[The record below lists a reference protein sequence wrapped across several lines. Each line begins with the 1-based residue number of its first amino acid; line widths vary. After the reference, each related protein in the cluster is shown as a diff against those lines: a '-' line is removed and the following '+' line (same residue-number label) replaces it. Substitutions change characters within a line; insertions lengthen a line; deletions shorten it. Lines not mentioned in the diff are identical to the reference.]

1 MCVSVGIQTLAFKF
15 TTMTNRFN
23 PLHKIGIFLILV
35 SLTQNIS
42 FAQTAK
48 PFSKKKISTPTTSVE
63 FKNKKPEFI
72 DASNLFYSSNEFKS
86 IPYFNPI
93 QSSNK
98 IQGIGDVDGVV
109 YGEHKLPKFIFVK
122 NGSSSSNIE
131 EALNNYISQ
140 HPYYFSSN
148 SEIFEWRKK
157 EIISDDLGMT
167 HLKTQQY
174 YKGIRVWNAELI
186 AHFKS
191 NILESINGN
200 IIPVNP
206 LNVDVSIDYN
216 LATTLA
222 NNYLGVLKIEN
233 RKSEIEKLLEEKS
246 ELVIYQNKLVYHV
259 TTYKNNYQRWEV
271 FIDANNMQVLKSEN
285 TTCADGPA
293 TATVTDL
300 NNTSRTINTY
310 LKSGNYYLLDA
321 SRTMFAGGVIPSE
334 PKGAIVT
341 FDMKNTP
348 NSQTLY
354 YISTTNNTWTDK
366 TAISAHFNGGQAYEY
381 FKTAHAR
388 NSLDGAGGNIYS
400 VINVP
405 EENGSS
411 MENAYWNGQFMS
423 YGNGGTSFKPL
434 AGGLDVAAHEMTHGV
449 VEKTANLEYKFQSGA
464 INESMADIFGTM
476 VDRDDWRVGE
486 DVVKL
491 NAFPSG
497 ALRDLAD
504 PHNGGTNLNSPG
516 WQPSHMNEYVQLDE
530 TQDHG
535 GVHINSGIPNKAYYL
550 YATAITKDK
559 AEKVYYRALNVYL
572 TRSSNFADLRLAVVK
587 AAGDLYGV
595 NSNEVTQAGLAF
607 DGVGIGGSG
616 GTGGNVGVLT
626 INPGTE
632 FMLVHDATVGVD
644 PNSIYIVS
652 NPASP
657 SNTDYHPIA
666 TLDAMNKPSVVD
678 NGSEAF
684 FVATDLKP
692 YSITLNSSNPT
703 LSAQS
708 NFPDWNNIAVSK
720 DGNRIALISKFIDTA
735 IFVYD
740 YNSQQLAKYH
750 LYNPSTVNG
759 QTSDGPMYANALEW
773 DYTGNYLIYDAY
785 NLFKRSNGDTLD
797 FGDVGIIKVWDK
809 SSNNFGDGTITK
821 IFSALPD
828 GLSIGNPSISKNSPN
843 IIAFDTYNEN
853 DNSYSVIA
861 VNIETGDIGSV
872 FQNNTLGYPTYNKLD
887 NGIDFTYYEP
897 TTQTINVA
905 KIAMGTNKITPSGQA
920 AGLIQGAMWPVF
932 YANGN
937 RVINVGVDNS
947 KLESTTL
954 KTFPNPFSK
963 ELTIEFKLTSTA
975 KVSCKVLS
983 VLGQIVSES
992 DVKYF
997 DKGEH
1002 QININTNKV
1011 VSGIYFMELNVDGER
1026 FIQKIVK

>member
-1 MCVSVGIQTLAFKF
+1 MQLKF
-15 TTMTNRFN
+15 TTMTNPFN
-23 PLHKIGIFLILV
+23 TAYKVGLILIC
-35 SLTQNIS
+35 TAFIQNQL
-42 FAQTAK
+42 FAQSAN
-48 PFSKKKISTPTTSVE
+48 PFSKNTKAISTPDIV
-63 FKNKKPEFI
+63 FKNSKPI
-72 DASNLFYSSNEFKS
+72 LINGSTNFYSTNEYKS
-86 IPYFNPI
+86 ITSFNPI
-93 QSSNK
+93 LTNQK
-98 IQGIGDVDGVV
+98 IQGVGEVDAVIYGDQ
-109 YGEHKLPKFIFVK
+109 KLPKFIYVK
-122 NGSSSSNIE
+122 GGKTSSDLESLFSE
-131 EALNNYISQ
+131 YIIN
-140 HPYYFSSN
+140 HPFYFSTT
-148 SEIFEWRKK
+148 SELPEWKTK
-157 EIISDDLGMT
+157 AIITDEVGMT
-167 HLKTQQY
+167 HLKTQQF
-174 YKGIRVWNAELI
+174 YKGVRVWNGELI
-186 AHFKS
+186 AHFKNNS
-191 NILESINGN
+191 LESINGN
-200 IIPVNP
+200 IVPVLP
-206 LNVDVSIDYN
+206 INVDVAVDYD
-216 LATTLA
+216 LAIHTA
-222 NNYLGVLKIEN
+222 NASLGISKIEN
-233 RKSEIEKLLEEKS
+233 RKSEIEKLLQPIT
-246 ELVIYQNKLVYHV
+246 ELIIYQNKLVYHV

-271 FIDANNMQVLKSEN
+271 FINANSMEIIKSEN
-285 TTCADGPA
+285 TTCSDGPA
-293 TATVTDL
+293 TASALDL

-310 LKSGNYYLLDA
+310 LKTGSYYLLDA

-354 YISTTNNTWTDK
+354 YLTSSNNAWADK
-366 TAISAHFNGGQAYEY
+366 TAVSAHYNGGQAYEY
-381 FKTAHAR
+381 FKTVHAR
-388 NSLDGAGGNIYS
+388 NSLDGVGGNVYS

-405 EENGSS
+405 EQDGTG
-411 MENAYWNGQFMS
+411 MDNAYWNGQFMS
-423 YGNGGTSFKPL
+423 YGNGASQFKPL

-464 INESMADIFGTM
+464 INESMADVFGTM

-491 NAFPSG
+491 TAFPSG
-497 ALRDLAD
+497 ALRDMAD

-516 WQPSHMNEYVQLDE
+516 WQPSHMNEYVQLAE
-530 TQDHG
+530 NQDHG

-550 YATAITKDK
+550 YATAVTKEK
-559 AEKVYYRALNVYL
+559 SEKVYYRALNLYL

-587 AAGDLYGV
+587 AAGDLYGA
-595 NSNEVTQAGLAF
+595 NSNEATQAGLAF

-616 GTGGNVGVLT
+616 GTGGTVGVLAT
-626 INPGTE
+626 NPGTE

-644 PNSIYIVS
+644 PNSLYIVS

-657 SNTDYHPIA
+657 TNTDYHPIA
-666 TLDAMNKPSVVD
+666 TLDAMNKPSIVD
-678 NGSEAF
+678 NGSVAV

-720 DGNRIALISKFIDTA
+720 DGNRIALISKYIDTA

-750 LYNPSTVNG
+750 LYNPSTANG

-797 FGDVGIIKVWDK
+797 FWDVGVIKVWDK
-809 SSNNFGDGTITK
+809 KTNTFGDGTITK

-843 IIAFDTYNEN
+843 IIAFDTYDEN
-853 DNSYSVIA
+853 ANSYSVIA
-861 VNIETGDIGSV
+861 ANIETGDIGVV

-887 NGIDFTYYEP
+887 NGIDFSYYEP
-897 TTQTINVA
+897 STQTINIA

-920 AGLIQGAMWPVF
+920 TGLIQGAAWPVF
-932 YANGN
+932 YATGN
-937 RVINVGVDNS
+937 RTINVGIGNN
-947 KLESTTL
+947 KLESATL
-954 KTFPNPFSK
+954 KTFPNPFNK
-963 ELTIEFKLTSTA
+963 ELNVEFKLTSSA
-975 KVSCKVLS
+975 KVSYKVLS

-992 DVKYF
+992 DVNYF

-1002 QININTNKV
+1002 QLSINTTNF
-1011 VSGIYFMELNVDGER
+1011 VSGIYFMELIIDGEKY
-1026 FIQKIVK
+1026 IQKVVK